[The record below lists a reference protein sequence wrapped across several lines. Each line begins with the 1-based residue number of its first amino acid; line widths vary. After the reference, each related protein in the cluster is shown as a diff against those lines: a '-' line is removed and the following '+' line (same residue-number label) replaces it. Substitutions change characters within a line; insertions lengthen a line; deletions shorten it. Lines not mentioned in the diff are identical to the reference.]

1 MVIRWNIALQEFTY
15 NLEFVPG
22 HKNTIADTLSRLCVN
37 HTVAPSPTQLTIAAI
52 QLDRVISAEHLEILH
67 ECHGGKIGHGGVE
80 RTLSKIQALGLRWQY
95 CRQDVQKFI
104 AHCPACQKMSQI
116 NLPIHAIKYITSTYH
131 TMECLNIDF
140 VGPYPDKGYVL
151 VIIDTFTRWIE
162 LYPTEDATAQAAL
175 EGLIQ
180 HFGRYG
186 SPRLIRS
193 DRGPHFANELI
204 KGFLK
209 ATGTPHNLTLA
220 YSSEENAIVER
231 SNKEVNRHIIAYTFD
246 HETVQQ
252 WREALPFV
260 QRIMNSSYSQRTK
273 ISPADLLFGK
283 QLQLDRGILL
293 PFPETLEDLTPLPAR
308 VATMLTLQA
317 RLVKI
322 SQDLLQASDAK
333 HLASTSPTLTEFT
346 IGTHVLVAYE
356 DGPPTRILTRW
367 RGPMKILSCH
377 KSEYLL
383 LDLVTGKEKTV
394 HIKNMRIFR
403 FDPFAVNPLDVA
415 RRDYSEFFVEKIM
428 DHNGD
433 FRKVSTLTFK
443 VRWLHY
449 TPEYDTWEPWKNLR
463 LLAPLHEYLR
473 LIGKAK
479 LIPTPKL
486 DSISS

>member
-1 MVIRWNIALQEFTY
+1 MTTN
-15 NLEFVPG
+15 
-22 HKNTIADTLSRLCVN
+22 
-37 HTVAPSPTQLTIAAI
+37 PSPFIIAAI
-52 QLDRVISAEHLEILH
+52 QLDRIITPAHLEIIK
-67 ECHGGKIGHGGVE
+67 ECHGKKIGHGGVE
-80 RTLSKIQALGLRWQY
+80 RTLNKILSLGGRWQFM
-95 CRQDVQKFI
+95 RQDVRKFI

-116 NLPIHAIKYITSTYH
+116 NLPIHTIKYIASTYH

-140 VGPYPDKGYVL
+140 VGPYPDKGYLL

-162 LYPTEDATAQAAL
+162 LYPSVDATAKAAL
-175 EGLIQ
+175 EGLLQ

-186 SPRLIRS
+186 CPRLIRS

-204 KGFLK
+204 AGFLK

-246 HETVQQ
+246 NDTVQH
-252 WREALPFV
+252 WRESIPFV

-273 ISPADLLFGK
+273 IAPADLLFGK

-293 PFPETLEDLTPLPAR
+293 PFTEVPEDITPLPDR
-308 VATMLTLQA
+308 VATMLTLQN

-322 SQDLLQASDAK
+322 SQDLLKASDAK
-333 HLASTSPTLTEFT
+333 HLASTSSTLTEFA

-356 DGPPTRILTRW
+356 AGPPTRLLTRW
-367 RGPMKILSCH
+367 RGPMKILNRH
-377 KSEYLL
+377 NSEYLL
-383 LDLVTGKEKTV
+383 LDLVTGKEKLFHV
-394 HIKNMRIFR
+394 KNMRIFR
-403 FDPFAVNPLDVA
+403 FDPISVNPLDVA
-415 RRDYSEFFVEKIM
+415 RRDYNEFFIETIIEHK
-428 DHNGD
+428 GD

-463 LLAPLHEYLR
+463 HLTPLHEYLR
-473 LIGKAK
+473 SIGKAK

-486 DSISS
+486 DSNSS

>member
-1 MVIRWNIALQEFTY
+1 M
-15 NLEFVPG
+15 
-22 HKNTIADTLSRLCVN
+22 
-37 HTVAPSPTQLTIAAI
+37 
-52 QLDRVISAEHLEILH
+52 
-67 ECHGGKIGHGGVE
+67 
-80 RTLSKIQALGLRWQY
+80 
-95 CRQDVQKFI
+95 RQDIRKFI

-116 NLPIHAIKYITSTYH
+116 NLPIHTIKYIASTYQ

-140 VGPYPDKGYVL
+140 VGPYPDKGYLL

-162 LYPTEDATAQAAL
+162 LYPSEDATAKAAL
-175 EGLIQ
+175 EGLLQ

-186 SPRLIRS
+186 CPRLIRS

-204 KGFLK
+204 AGFLK

-246 HETVQQ
+246 NDTVQH
-252 WREALPFV
+252 WRESIPFV

-273 ISPADLLFGK
+273 IAPADLLFGK

-293 PFPETLEDLTPLPAR
+293 PFSEMPEDITPLPVR
-308 VATMLTLQA
+308 LATMLTLQN

-322 SQDLLQASDAK
+322 SQDLLKASDAK
-333 HLASTSPTLTEFT
+333 HLASTSSTLTEFA

-356 DGPPTRILTRW
+356 AGPPTRLLTRW
-367 RGPMKILSCH
+367 RGPMKILNHH

-383 LDLVTGKEKTV
+383 LDLVTGKEKLFHV
-394 HIKNMRIFR
+394 KNMRIFR
-403 FDPFAVNPLDVA
+403 FDPISVNPLDVA
-415 RRDYSEFFVEKIM
+415 RRDYNEFFVDKIIE
-428 DHNGD
+428 HKGD

-449 TPEYDTWEPWKNLR
+449 TPEYDTWDPWKNLR
-463 LLAPLHEYLR
+463 HLTPLHEYLR
-473 LIGKAK
+473 AIGKAK

-486 DSISS
+486 DENPS